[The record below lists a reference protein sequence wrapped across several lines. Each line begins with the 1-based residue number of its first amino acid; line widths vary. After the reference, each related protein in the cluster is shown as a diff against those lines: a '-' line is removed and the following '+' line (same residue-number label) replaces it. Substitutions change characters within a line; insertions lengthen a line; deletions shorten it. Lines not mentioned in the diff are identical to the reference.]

1 MNYIFDQVARE
12 MANISAKQAFP
23 HYNIV
28 KVDDSRMEIR
38 VALAGYKM
46 EDIEIKQQGE
56 NLSIGS
62 RGVNDQKVEYYH
74 KGFTTKPFVR
84 TFLLN
89 NEVEVKS
96 ADFQDGILTISLDR
110 VIPERMKVRTIPIG
124 QQKQQILNG

>member
-28 KVDDSRMEIR
+28 KVDDTRMEIR
-38 VALAGYKM
+38 IALAGYKM
-46 EDIEIKQQGE
+46 EEIEIKQQGD
-56 NLSIGS
+56 NLSIS
-62 RGVNDQKVEYYH
+62 SQGVNDRKVEYYH

-89 NEVEVKS
+89 NEVEVKG
-96 ADFQDGILTISLDR
+96 ADFQDGILTILLDR
-110 VIPERMKVRTIPIG
+110 VIPEKMRVRTIPIG

>member
-28 KVDDSRMEIR
+28 KVDDTSMEIR
-38 VALAGYKM
+38 IALAGYKM

-62 RGVNDQKVEYYH
+62 RGANDQKVEYYH

-84 TFLLN
+84 TFQLN
-89 NEVEVKS
+89 NEVEVKG
-96 ADFQDGILTISLDR
+96 ADFQDGVLTIFLDR
-110 VIPERMKVRTIPIG
+110 VVPEKMRIRTIPIG